1 MAEVTQEL
9 ILEVMKQLQDRMSSF
24 DRKLDEVKAELQAL
38 RIHSVGVQQDIQNI
52 YSIGVRQDGRL
63 ERIER
68 RLEIAE
74 VSP

>member
-9 ILEVMKQLQDRMSSF
+9 IYEVLKQLQDRMSSF

-38 RIHSVGVQQDIQNI
+38 RIHLVGVQQDIQNI

-63 ERIER
+63 ERIKR

>member
-9 ILEVMKQLQDRMSSF
+9 ILEVLKQLQDRMSSF

-74 VSP
+74 VFP